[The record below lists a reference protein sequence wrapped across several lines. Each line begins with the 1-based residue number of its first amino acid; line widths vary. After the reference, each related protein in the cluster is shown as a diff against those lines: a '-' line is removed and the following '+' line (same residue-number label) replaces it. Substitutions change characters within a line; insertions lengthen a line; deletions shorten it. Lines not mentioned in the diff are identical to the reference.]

1 MPNADPSTAWK
12 VALLRGV
19 NVGSGNRVPM
29 SELKAI
35 VEACGYAGA
44 RTLLNSG
51 NVIFRAPRATTAT
64 AARRLRAGL
73 ADRCA
78 VDTPVLVRTR
88 AELAQILEENPL
100 RREAA
105 SHPTRFLVMLFEGA
119 ITADVAAR
127 ITTAPFTVERVAVG
141 EHAAYFSLPDGI
153 SASKP
158 FEGLG
163 RQLGTGVTSRNWN
176 TMTKL
181 LELMVDA

>member
-1 MPNADPSTAWK
+1 MPNSNPSTAWK
-12 VALLRGV
+12 VAFLRGV

-29 SELKAI
+29 SELKAV
-35 VEACGYAGA
+35 VEACGYRDP

-51 NVIFRAPRATTAT
+51 NVVFRAPRATTAT
-64 AARRLRAGL
+64 AARRIRAGL

-88 AELAQILEENPL
+88 AELEQVLTENPL
-100 RREAA
+100 LRDAV
-105 SHPTRFLVMLFEGA
+105 SHPAKFLVMLFDGVV
-119 ITADVAAR
+119 TADMAAR
-127 ITTAPFTVERVAVG
+127 ITTAPFTVERAAVG
-141 EHAAYFSLPDGI
+141 AHAAYFSLPDGI

-158 FEGLG
+158 FELLG

-181 LELMVDA
+181 LELMSHA